1 MKGYRFKSA
10 KGKARGDNIQERPDT
25 CSQMSLPVESHG
37 VTLNSPSNIVM
48 THAKGRD

>member
-1 MKGYRFKSA
+1 MKGYRFNFA
-10 KGKARGDNIQERPDT
+10 KGKAHGDNIQERPDT
-25 CSQMSLPVESHG
+25 CSQVSLSVESHG